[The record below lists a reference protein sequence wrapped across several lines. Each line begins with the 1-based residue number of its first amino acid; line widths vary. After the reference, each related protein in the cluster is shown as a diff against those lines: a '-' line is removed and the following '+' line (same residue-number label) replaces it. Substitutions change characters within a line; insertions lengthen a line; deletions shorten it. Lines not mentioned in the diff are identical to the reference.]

1 MATIAFWTLHIMG
14 GLFAFVMSA
23 ISGRATVT
31 VLFVLAVEFVG
42 LIGGALPGGAN
53 IGFTVELFGGLGLIA
68 GVPLSLGRGRLAWW
82 FLPVL
87 AAGTFVALRVPIFFG
102 DDGPG
107 IGKAILR
114 TVLSALSLG
123 GGILAGHGLV
133 ALTWLGR
140 NRPKRMSP

>member
-1 MATIAFWTLHIMG
+1 MATIAYWTLHIMG

-31 VLFVLAVEFVG
+31 VLFVLAVEFTG
-42 LIGGALPGGAN
+42 LIAGTLPGGAT
-53 IGFTVELFGGLGLIA
+53 IGFTVEFFGGLGLIA

-87 AAGTFVALRVPIFFG
+87 AAGTFVALRVPILFG
-102 DDGPG
+102 DDEPR
-107 IGKAILR
+107 IGRAILW
-114 TVLSALSLG
+114 TVLSALTLG

-133 ALTWLGR
+133 ALTSLGR
-140 NRPKRMSP
+140 TRSKRMSP

>member
-31 VLFVLAVEFVG
+31 VLLVLAVEFMG
-42 LIGGALPGGAN
+42 LIAGTLPGGAN
-53 IGFTVELFGGLGLIA
+53 IGFTVEFFGGLGLIA

-87 AAGTFVALRVPIFFG
+87 AAGTFFALRVPIFFG
-102 DDGPG
+102 DDGPA
-107 IGKAILR
+107 IGKALLW
-114 TVLSALSLG
+114 TGVSALALG

-140 NRPKRMSP
+140 SRPKRTSS